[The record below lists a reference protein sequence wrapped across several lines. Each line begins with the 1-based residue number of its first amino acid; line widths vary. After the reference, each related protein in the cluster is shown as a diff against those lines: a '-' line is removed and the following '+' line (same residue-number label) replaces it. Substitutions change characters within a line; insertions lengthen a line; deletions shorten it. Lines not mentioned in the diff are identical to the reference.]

1 MTKRLSFLRRNSA
14 GGKRARKRGPSSG
27 GDSLTR
33 RRLAGRETV
42 AGDFPPF
49 FLSLSLSLSMSPS
62 SASSAPVPGKAAFFS
77 PPGLSSLFALPFPFL
92 LLFSGVFC
100 LRGALSS
107 GGRIAFD
114 REQAGQAV
122 GVFRQRSRVV
132 GRAGRVRAQP
142 VKSAARE
149 CACPGREK
157 QTGRANTGRPHVP
170 DGTKNAQLFED
181 TTYFEKIH

>member
-33 RRLAGRETV
+33 RRLAGRETA

-49 FLSLSLSLSMSPS
+49 SLSLSLHVPLFRVVRSRTGQGRIFLAARSFLPVC
-62 SASSAPVPGKAAFFS
+62 ASVPFS
-77 PPGLSSLFALPFPFL
+77 PPFLRGVLSS
-92 LLFSGVFC
+92 
-100 LRGALSS
+100 GALSS

-132 GRAGRVRAQP
+132 GRAGRGRAQP

>member
-27 GDSLTR
+27 GGFPDAEASGRPGNGR
-33 RRLAGRETV
+33 RG
-42 AGDFPPF
+42 FPPF
-49 FLSLSLSLSMSPS
+49 SSLSLSMSPS

-77 PPGLSSLFALPFPFL
+77 PPGLSSLFALLFPFL

-100 LRGALSS
+100 LRGALSP